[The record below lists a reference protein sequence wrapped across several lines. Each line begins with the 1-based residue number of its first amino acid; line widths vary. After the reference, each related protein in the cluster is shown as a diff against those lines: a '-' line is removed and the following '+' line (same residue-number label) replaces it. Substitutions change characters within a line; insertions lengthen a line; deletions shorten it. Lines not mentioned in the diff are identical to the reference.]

1 MAKFPRAETDVLG
14 LAQEIAD
21 GLAANTEIYPAPPVC
36 IEDLKAAIADC
47 AAARD
52 AVQRAKSM
60 LEQAVDA
67 KNTVFAV
74 LEDRMKKE
82 IRYAENTVDYDNAQ
96 LTLIGWSGRKSA
108 TPLEAPGQVGNLVIQ
123 SQGEGSIGLTWE
135 KPDDGG
141 KVAAYKVKCREHARG
156 TVWSNADTA
165 MEIGITLTGQP
176 QGKELE
182 FCVAAVNKAGE
193 GMVSNTVT
201 AVL

>member
-36 IEDLKAAIADC
+36 IEDLKASIADC

-82 IRYAENTVDYDNAQ
+82 IRYAA
-96 LTLIGWSGRKSA
+96 GGAGSGGESRDSKSGG
-108 TPLEAPGQVGNLVIQ
+108 GQHRAYL
-123 SQGEGSIGLTWE
+123 
-135 KPDDGG
+135 G
-141 KVAAYKVKCREHARG
+141 KTR
-156 TVWSNADTA
+156 
-165 MEIGITLTGQP
+165 
-176 QGKELE
+176 
-182 FCVAAVNKAGE
+182 
-193 GMVSNTVT
+193 
-201 AVL
+201 